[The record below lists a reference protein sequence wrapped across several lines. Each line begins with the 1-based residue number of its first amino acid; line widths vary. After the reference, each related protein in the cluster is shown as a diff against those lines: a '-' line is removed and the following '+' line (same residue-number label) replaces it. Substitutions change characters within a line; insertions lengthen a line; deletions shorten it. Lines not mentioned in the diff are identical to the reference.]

1 LSALHALGGSA
12 YDEEFITALS
22 SELSFV
28 AEAVDKLRLNRVTE
42 LTLRSLSRLEL
53 QQIFNITL
61 NDAVMISAWCSARL
75 KEEEKAERARLKEE
89 EKAER
94 ARLKQQKLEQSKH
107 LRIFNEADGE
117 YSDISIPDQNSLQT
131 YLSGSRISALRLVDA
146 SRTSSLLIMTWDS
159 LVNNSCYAHPSK
171 VREAI
176 DVLTGELYKEEKRN
190 AEHGSCRLLSS
201 HFHTEFDYA
210 GSDIKMK
217 SKRGRDLGDIDTMYI
232 SKDRS
237 RLVLLERKRSGSANA
252 SSPVELINQVHATK
266 ENFLDPATDFLVPN
280 VWGDLSA
287 IDVISAVY
295 CKAGP
300 DSLFCDLVAHGIYV
314 VTDSFELLHPSP

>member
-1 LSALHALGGSA
+1 MWAASAAILLTSAHGFAPWSMRARSGQRTLSALHALGGSA

-28 AEAVDKLRLNRVTE
+28 AETVDKLRLNRVTE

-75 KEEEKAERARLKEE
+75 KEEEKAERARLK
-89 EKAER
+89 
-94 ARLKQQKLEQSKH
+94 QQKLEQSKH

-117 YSDISIPDQNSLQT
+117 YSDISSPDQNSLQT
-131 YLSGSRISALRLVDA
+131 DLSGSRISALRLVDA

-159 LVNNSCYAHPSK
+159 LVNNSCYAHPGK

-190 AEHGSCRLLSS
+190 AEHGSCRRLSS

-210 GSDIKMK
+210 GSDINDEEQE
-217 SKRGRDLGDIDTMYI
+217 G
-232 SKDRS
+232 
-237 RLVLLERKRSGSANA
+237 SG
-252 SSPVELINQVHATK
+252 PRRH
-266 ENFLDPATDFLVPN
+266 
-280 VWGDLSA
+280 
-287 IDVISAVY
+287 
-295 CKAGP
+295 
-300 DSLFCDLVAHGIYV
+300 
-314 VTDSFELLHPSP
+314 

>member
-1 LSALHALGGSA
+1 VLHALGGSA
-12 YDEEFITALS
+12 YDKEFITALS

-28 AEAVDKLRLNRVTE
+28 AETVDKLRLNRVTE

-159 LVNNSCYAHPSK
+159 LVNNSCYAHPGK

-190 AEHGSCRLLSS
+190 AEHGSCRRLSS
-201 HFHTEFDYA
+201 HFHTEFDYL

-252 SSPVELINQVHATK
+252 SSSVASPLSPANFFVGSDGLPLWRHHINKRWLPKGSTPGSVSAT
-266 ENFLDPATDFLVPN
+266 
-280 VWGDLSA
+280 
-287 IDVISAVY
+287 
-295 CKAGP
+295 
-300 DSLFCDLVAHGIYV
+300 
-314 VTDSFELLHPSP
+314 HPSWGVVARRQPRPRTSKPQQPAG